1 MAQDIVGNL
10 FGANPAQ
17 VQQEYIM
24 QESNRANQY
33 ANLNP
38 FQQANYGGMVAGQ
51 MLGRGAAG
59 LLGAED
65 PRLVQAKQMQQVKQ
79 WIAQSGVDIN
89 SPEGLA
95 QAAQYA
101 QSIRA
106 TEGAMFFGQQ
116 AQRLKASGLEQRQTE
131 LGIQAKETE
140 IKNRE
145 GLQQALASMPENIDR
160 ASFIKTILP
169 FVGNS
174 SDAIKLASSRYG
186 FDAEEDKVASQA
198 LDPDDGLPYIV
209 GTDTVGRVKLSNGRV
224 IPRASYDKA
233 EEAYKTED
241 TLYTMINNISDEDV
255 ENAYSS
261 TMDYTEVP
269 FLGRMVPATTE
280 AQMKIKGAAI
290 QDTLQKLGPL
300 KGATSDREFETIR
313 SGFPKF
319 DKDPEVMRKWI
330 VDAKKYLEKRMKRGV
345 QQYGFDREATTPAEP
360 TQPTSKYK
368 VGDTKKI
375 GNASYVRTEQ
385 GWVQQ

>member
-1 MAQDIVGNL
+1 MADIVGSL
-10 FGANPAQ
+10 FGASPQA
-17 VQQEYIM
+17 VQAEMTAPIF
-24 QESNRANQY
+24 NRAAQF
-33 ANLNP
+33 AQLTP
-38 FQQANYGGMVAGQ
+38 MQQAQYGLYSGGA
-51 MLGRGAAG
+51 MLGQGLGG
-59 LLGAED
+59 LLGGED
-65 PRLVQAKQMQQVKQ
+65 PRLVQARQMEQVKQ
-79 WIAQSGVDIN
+79 YISQSGIDIN

-101 QSIRA
+101 QSIGA
-106 TEGAMFFGQQ
+106 TEGAMFLGQQ
-116 AQRLKASGLEQRQTE
+116 AQRMKASNLDQRQAE

-145 GLQQALASMPENIDR
+145 GLQQALANMPENMDR

-169 FVGNS
+169 YVGNS
-174 SDAIKLASSRYG
+174 ADAIKLASSRYG
-186 FDAEEDKVASQA
+186 FDAEEDKSAVAA
-198 LDPDDGLPYIV
+198 LNPGDGMPYIV
-209 GTDTVGRVKLSNGRV
+209 GTDNVGRVKLSNGRV

-233 EEAYKTED
+233 EEAYKAED

-255 ENAYSS
+255 ENAYGS

-269 FLGRMVPATTE
+269 FLGRAVPNTTE

-313 SGFPKF
+313 SSFPKF

-330 VDAKKYLEKRMKRGV
+330 LDARKYLEKRMKRGI
-345 QQYGFDREATTPAEP
+345 QQYGFDREATAPTEP
-360 TQPTSKYK
+360 TQPNSKYK
-368 VGDTKKI
+368 AGDTKKI
-375 GNASYVRTEQ
+375 GNVTYVRTEQ

>member
-1 MAQDIVGNL
+1 MAEIVGSL
-10 FGANPAQ
+10 FGMTPQQAQ
-17 VQQEYIM
+17 AEITAPIF
-24 QESNRANQY
+24 NRAQQF
-33 ANLNP
+33 AQLNP
-38 FQQANYGGMVAGQ
+38 MQQAQYGLYSGGA
-51 MLGRGAAG
+51 MLGQGVAG
-59 LLGAED
+59 LLGGED
-65 PRLVQAKQMQQVKQ
+65 PRLVQARQMQQVKN

-101 QSIRA
+101 QSIGA
-106 TEGAMFFGQQ
+106 TEGAMFLGQQ
-116 AQRLKASGLEQRQTE
+116 AQRMKATNLDQRQTE
-131 LGIQAKETE
+131 LGIQSKETE

-145 GLQQALASMPENIDR
+145 GLQQALANMPENIDR
-160 ASFIKTILP
+160 ATFIKTILP

-186 FDAEEDKVASQA
+186 FNATEDTTATQE
-198 LDPDDGLPYIV
+198 LNPGDGMPYIV
-209 GTDTVGRVKLSNGRV
+209 GTDNVGRVKLSNNRV

-233 EEAYKTED
+233 EEAYKAED

-255 ENAYSS
+255 ENAYGS

-269 FLGRMVPATTE
+269 FLGRAVPDTTE

-313 SGFPKF
+313 SSFPKF

-330 VDAKKYLEKRMKRGV
+330 VDAKKYLEKRMKRGI
-345 QQYGFDREATTPAEP
+345 QQYGFDREATAPTEP
-360 TQPTSKYK
+360 TQPNSKYK
-368 VGDTKKI
+368 AGDTKKI
-375 GNASYVRTEQ
+375 GNVTYVRTEQ

>member
-1 MAQDIVGNL
+1 MAQDIVGSL
-10 FGANPAQ
+10 FGPAPGDILQQRVANEEQSAL
-17 VQQEYIM
+17 
-24 QESNRANQY
+24 SF
-33 ANLNP
+33 ANLTP
-38 FQQANYGGMVAGQ
+38 QQRANYGMALAGS
-51 MLGRGAAG
+51 MGGRAVSG

-65 PRLVQAKQMQQVKQ
+65 PRLVQAKQMEQVKQ

-89 SPEGLA
+89 TSEGLA

-106 TEGAMFFGQQ
+106 TEGAMFLGQQ
-116 AQRLKASGLEQRQTE
+116 AQRMKATNLDQRQTE
-131 LGIQAKETE
+131 LGIQSKETE

-145 GLQQALASMPENIDR
+145 GLQQALTNMPENMDR

-186 FDAEEDKVASQA
+186 FDAEEDKSAVAA
-198 LDPDDGLPYIV
+198 LNPGDGMPYIV
-209 GTDTVGRVKLSNGRV
+209 GTDNVGRVKLSNNRV

-233 EEAYKTED
+233 EEAYKAED
-241 TLYTMINNISDEDV
+241 TLYTMLNNISDEDV
-255 ENAYSS
+255 ENAYGS

-269 FLGRMVPATTE
+269 FLGRAVPDTTE

-313 SGFPKF
+313 SSFPKF

-330 VDAKKYLEKRMKRGV
+330 VDAKKYLEKRMKRGI
-345 QQYGFDREATTPAEP
+345 QQYGFDREATAPTEP
-360 TQPTSKYK
+360 TQPNSKYK
-368 VGDTKKI
+368 AGDTKKI
-375 GNASYVRTEQ
+375 GNVTYVRTEQ

>member
-1 MAQDIVGNL
+1 MAQDIVGSL
-10 FGANPAQ
+10 FGVSPNAILNQQ
-17 VQQEYIM
+17 VNSEMDQAI
-24 QESNRANQY
+24 NF
-33 ANLNP
+33 ANLSP
-38 FQQANYGGMVAGQ
+38 AQQANYGGMLAGQ
-51 MLGRGAAG
+51 MFGRGVAS

-65 PRLVQAKQMQQVKQ
+65 PRLKQANQIEQVKQ
-79 WIAQSGVDIN
+79 WIAQSGVDMN
-89 SPEGLA
+89 TTKGLA

-101 QSIRA
+101 QSIGA
-106 TEGAMFFGQQ
+106 TEGAMYLGQQ
-116 AQRLKASGLEQRQTE
+116 AQRMKAVGLEQRQTE

-145 GLQQALASMPENIDR
+145 GLQQALANMPENIDR

-186 FDAEEDKVASQA
+186 FDATEDATTTQA
-198 LDPDDGLPYIV
+198 LNPGDGMPYIV
-209 GTDTVGRVKLSNGRV
+209 GTDNVGRVKLSNGRV

-233 EEAYKTED
+233 EESYKAED

-255 ENAYSS
+255 ENAYGS

-269 FLGRMVPATTE
+269 FLGRAVPDTTE

-313 SGFPKF
+313 SSFPKF

-330 VDAKKYLEKRMKRGV
+330 ADAKAYLEKRMKRGI
-345 QQYGFDREATTPAEP
+345 QQYGFDREATAPQEPQQPA
-360 TQPTSKYK
+360 SKYK
-368 VGDTKKI
+368 VGDIKKI
-375 GNASYVRTEQ
+375 GNATYVRTEQ